1 MHKTMCDTACQNS
14 DDDLSSKYSEEH
26 AVQMLG
32 CDATHGS
39 YSAGQGRR
47 RSQGVASQKAC
58 IFSVV
63 TFCVL

>member
-47 RSQGVASQKAC
+47 RSQGVASQKA
-58 IFSVV
+58 
-63 TFCVL
+63 